1 MTAFRND
8 HSAVDFGVHGDRK
21 ASEGKASDSPLFVGV
36 RKSMLMCDLFLYQG
50 FVPRLAFNQGGLS
63 LP

>member
-21 ASEGKASDSPLFVGV
+21 ASEGKASDCPL
-36 RKSMLMCDLFLYQG
+36 
-50 FVPRLAFNQGGLS
+50 LAGRRTMALATTHWRTGRG
-63 LP
+63 